1 MLRFGNRNG
10 IRRNLLLSAAG
21 LLAAALPAV
30 FSLTSP
36 EPSLAQAPSQSQAQT
51 PAPNLLAYEYEV
63 VAIKQNK
70 STGFPSATTGDD
82 GFTAKNIP
90 LQLLVAAAFG
100 VGPDRLNGAPDWL
113 SSEKY
118 DVDAKI
124 ESSVSEALK
133 KLSEDDRKVARQ
145 HMLLAM
151 FEDRCKL
158 KYHRET
164 KELPVYTLVV
174 GKNGPKFQE
183 SKPDETPPA
192 GIKVPDG
199 KGGNGTITVGA
210 RGAVTFHA
218 LPLTILVQ
226 MLTTQLGRTVVD
238 KTGLTGKYDFTW
250 QFVPDPSQVRAAA
263 EAQLPGGGAGNGS
276 GQTLPSD
283 PQGSSVFTAV
293 QEQLGLKLD
302 SGKGPVEI
310 VIIEHVERP
319 SDN

>member
-1 MLRFGNRNG
+1 MLRFDHRNG
-10 IRRNLLLSAAG
+10 TRRNLLLSAAG
-21 LLAAALPAV
+21 LLAAAVPALFGLV
-30 FSLTSP
+30 SP
-36 EPSLAQAPSQSQAQT
+36 TPINAQAPTQAQA
-51 PAPNLLAYEYEV
+51 PAPSLLAYEYEV
-63 VAIKQNK
+63 VAIKENK
-70 STGFPSATTGDD
+70 SAGFPSATTGDD

-90 LQLLVAAAFG
+90 LQLLIAAAFG
-100 VGPDRLNGAPDWL
+100 VGPDRLTGAPDWVN
-113 SSEKY
+113 SEKY

-133 KLSEDDRKVARQ
+133 KLSEDDRRIARQ
-145 HMLLAM
+145 HMLLAV

-158 KYHRET
+158 KYRRET
-164 KELPVYTLVV
+164 KELPVYTLVIA
-174 GKNGPKFQE
+174 KNGPKFQE

-199 KGGNGTITVGA
+199 KGGTGTITVGA
-210 RGAVTFHA
+210 RGAVTFHG
-218 LPLTILVQ
+218 LPLTVLVQ

-263 EAQLPGGGAGNGS
+263 EAQLPGGGAGNAS
-276 GQTLPSD
+276 SQTLPSD

-310 VIIEHVERP
+310 VIIEHIEKP